1 MLPFLPSPTSS
12 HSKDRMTNLPITQ
25 APRNGAGA
33 RHPSRTAGLG
43 RASLA
48 AAAVLVCATQ
58 LAGCFP
64 VIAGAMGTGVAMATD
79 RRPAATQTVDRGLQ
93 LEAENTIN
101 SRYSGQARVNVT
113 VFNRKVLLTGEA
125 SNDNVKQQI
134 EQYVRGLP
142 NARVVINELEIVNSP
157 GFMTQSQDAYLTSK
171 VKTLMMTAEGVPS
184 NSIKIT
190 TEKSVVYLLG
200 VVTAAEGD
208 RATDVARNAS
218 GVTKVVKAFDYVND
232 TERARLDAASTSQ
245 NPSFD
250 GNVGT
255 PAPVQSVPGL
265 GGPVDAPAGA
275 AAGTAATASPVAAPG
290 TSPVTLP
297 PGRNLP

>member
-1 MLPFLPSPTSS
+1 
-12 HSKDRMTNLPITQ
+12 MTNLPTTQ

-101 SRYSGQARVNVT
+101 SRYSGQARVSVT
-113 VFNRKVLLTGEA
+113 AFNRKVLLTGEA

-171 VKTLMMTAEGVPS
+171 VKTLMVTADGVPA
-184 NSIKIT
+184 NSIKVT
-190 TEKSVVYLLG
+190 TEKGVVYMLG
-200 VVTAAEGD
+200 VVTNGEGD
-208 RATDVARNAS
+208 KATEVARNAS
-218 GVTKVVKAFDYVND
+218 GVQKVVKVFDYVSEA
-232 TERARLDAASTSQ
+232 ERARLDQAASSQ
-245 NPSFD
+245 N
-250 GNVGT
+250 GNAGSDAVGT
-255 PAPVQSVPGL
+255 PAPVQTVPGSQPNA
-265 GGPVDAPAGA
+265 PVTSDAPASMGSSGA
-275 AAGTAATASPVAAPG
+275 T
-290 TSPVTLP
+290 TSPVTAPVTSPVALP

>member
-1 MLPFLPSPTSS
+1 
-12 HSKDRMTNLPITQ
+12 MTNLPST
-25 APRNGAGA
+25 PESRPGA
-33 RHPSRTAGLG
+33 AGTG
-43 RASLA
+43 RILRATLT
-48 AAAVLVCATQ
+48 AAAVLVSATQ

-64 VIAGAMGTGVAMATD
+64 VIAGAVGTGVTMATD

-93 LEAENTIN
+93 MEAESTIN

-125 SNDNVKQQI
+125 SNDSVKQQV
-134 EQYVRGLP
+134 EQYVRGLQ
-142 NARVVINELEIVNSP
+142 NARVVINELEVVNSP

-171 VKTLMMTAEGVPS
+171 VKTLLMTAEGVPS

-200 VVTAAEGD
+200 VVTRQEGD

-232 TERARLDAASTSQ
+232 TERARLDAASTAQ
-245 NPSFD
+245 NPSSD

-255 PAPVQSVPGL
+255 PAPVQSVPGV
-265 GGPVDAPAGA
+265 GGPVDAPAS
-275 AAGTAATASPVAAPG
+275 TPSQATTSPVSSPGASPVA
-290 TSPVTLP
+290 LP